1 MRCCF
6 WRLRLF
12 FLTSR
17 VLFAQL
23 THLWT
28 LLSHIISHNYKGQL
42 CADRRRSRAGRVE
55 DSGGLGGRNRALR
68 SRRRPGRQG
77 VGRPKWSVLQNRTA
91 SPPGQGLF
99 REPGAVARPGSE
111 RTAPARGPAWPCW
124 PPPRCWPWP
133 RPRRP
138 RPRSGAPPSPP
149 RTWALAPSAATTPRA
164 TPRLTAA
171 TPPSSPTTT
180 SRSAPLTTPSGL
192 SSWQPRV
199 YKSLPP
205 ASSPTPTPSS
215 SCWAPPLSLS
225 PTALPD
231 QAALAG
237 SGLDRH
243 LLDRRHRRQRQA
255 HLPHRARRAHRAGRD
270 RQRAVPDRPRL
281 DRPGQH
287 RRLRH
292 HRLQDRGLPRRQ

>member
-28 LLSHIISHNYKGQL
+28 PLSHIISHNYKGQL
-42 CADRRRSRAGRVE
+42 CTDRRRSRAGRVE

-77 VGRPKWSVLQNRTA
+77 VGRPKWSVLQNRVS

-138 RPRSGAPPSPP
+138 RPSLERHPHPRRPRRRHPRLQQRRLPREMQQHLLPLRRQLHHDSTDYTIAGLFVRSSGSFSNSASTP
-149 RTWALAPSAATTPRA
+149 TITTETAALTLVVGSTSLVLADATT
-164 TPRLTAA
+164 TNTSLEDLEQLWRL
-171 TPPSSPTTT
+171 P
-180 SRSAPLTTPSGL
+180 
-192 SSWQPRV
+192 
-199 YKSLPP
+199 
-205 ASSPTPTPSS
+205 
-215 SCWAPPLSLS
+215 
-225 PTALPD
+225 
-231 QAALAG
+231 
-237 SGLDRH
+237 
-243 LLDRRHRRQRQA
+243 DRRHRHHGQA
-255 HLPHRARRAHRAGRD
+255 HRPRHHQHRADGGQQDGDDGRGPG
-270 RQRAVPDRPRL
+270 VRL
-281 DRPGQH
+281 HGG
-287 RRLRH
+287 RLR
-292 HRLQDRGLPRRQ
+292 LRR

>member
-1 MRCCF
+1 MC
-6 WRLRLF
+6 
-12 FLTSR
+12 T
-17 VLFAQL
+17 
-23 THLWT
+23 
-28 LLSHIISHNYKGQL
+28 
-42 CADRRRSRAGRVE
+42 DRRRSRAGRVE

-77 VGRPKWSVLQNRTA
+77 VGRPKWSVRQNRTA

-99 REPGAVARPGSE
+99 RAPGAAARPGRE
-111 RTAPARGPAWPCW
+111 RTAPARWPAWPCW

-149 RTWALAPSAATTPRA
+149 RTRATAPSAATPPRA
-164 TPRLTAA
+164 TPRLSAA

-192 SSWQPRV
+192 SSWQARV

-205 ASSPTPTPSS
+205 ASSPTPTPSP
-215 SCWAPPLSLS
+215 SCWAPPLSLF
-225 PTALPD
+225 PAALPSK
-231 QAALAG
+231 AALAG
-237 SGLDRH
+237 SGL
-243 LLDRRHRRQRQA
+243 LPA
-255 HLPHRARRAHRAGRD
+255 SPGPPAPTSASGSSPHRARRAHRAGRD
-270 RQRAVPDRPRL
+270 RQRAVPDRPLL